1 MSATHGVI
9 NRCGICGGAF
19 RHYRGDGL
27 TACPERCGQW
37 ANRNRMEQVITVQEA
52 HLHRIAG
59 MMAHFDRVQRQRPS
73 HAAWEGS

>member
-37 ANRNRMEQVITVQEA
+37 ANRNRMEQVIMAQRFSLAQQMA
-52 HLHRIAG
+52 HL
-59 MMAHFDRVQRQRPS
+59 DRVQRQRPS